1 MKKFFSVLLMFFLIL
16 GLTVVPGFAQK
27 VLKIGSLGA
36 MTGPASLW
44 GLGMTNCAQMWAD
57 GVNAQGGL
65 LVKGE
70 KYKVEIIAEDDKYD
84 AARAVSGAEKLVNLD
99 KVKFII
105 GTNGTHTTLAAL
117 TITNPAKVM
126 LFTFCFDKG
135 AIGPK
140 YPYTFRSIPTSYEFC
155 TPMYEW
161 LRQKFPDKKRM
172 VMVVKNYAGGLV
184 SRDIAKAAVEKQ
196 GFYQIVGTEYYQ
208 PATTDFYPVMTKIL
222 AHKPDILDFGVASGG
237 DTGLLLKSARQL
249 GFKGIT
255 VQDNQGDPGTI
266 ISTAGKENAEGHYF
280 MGGGSDEVVASPA
293 MVSFIKEYA
302 KRYGSWNEVASQDY
316 YIPYMLGKAIQK
328 AGTINDTDA
337 IAKAMETIEMKSPL
351 VKGNPIVKFAGKNY
365 YGRNSQIIMP
375 MCIVQVVQGQP
386 KTVEVLKAT
395 HLE

>member
-1 MKKFFSVLLMFFLIL
+1 MKRLLSIFFVFFLAL
-16 GLTVVPGFAQK
+16 SLATGSAHAQK
-27 VLKIGSLGA
+27 VIKIGSLGA
-36 MTGPASLW
+36 MTGPAALW

-57 GVNAQGGL
+57 EVTAKGGL
-65 LVKGE
+65 EVKGE

-84 AARAVSGAEKLVNLD
+84 AARAVSGAEKLVNRD
-99 KVKFII
+99 KVKYII

-126 LFTFCFDKG
+126 IFTFGFDKS

-140 YPYTFRSIPTSYEFC
+140 YPYSFRSIPTSYEFC

-184 SRDIAKAAVEKQ
+184 ARDIAMAAVQKQ
-196 GFYQIVGTEYYQ
+196 GFYQVLGTEYYQ
-208 PATTDFYPVMTKIL
+208 PNTTDFYPVMTKIL
-222 AHKPDILDFGVASGG
+222 AHKPDILDYGVASGS
-237 DTGLLLKSARQL
+237 DTGLLCKAARQL

-255 VQDNQGDPGTI
+255 LQDNQGDPGTI

-280 MGGGSDEVVASPA
+280 MGGGSDDAVATPE
-293 MVSFIKEYA
+293 MVAFIKEYE
-302 KRYGSWNEVASQDY
+302 KRYGAWNEVASQDW
-316 YIPYMLGKAIQK
+316 YIPRMLGLSIQK
-328 AGTINDTDA
+328 AGTVSDTDA
-337 IAKAMETIEMKSPL
+337 VSKAMETIEMKSPL

-365 YGRNSQIIMP
+365 YGRNSQIVMP

-386 KTVEVLKAT
+386 KTIAVLSPN
-395 HLE
+395 HLN

>member
-1 MKKFFSVLLMFFLIL
+1 MKKFFSVLLMSFFIL

-44 GLGMTNCAQMWAD
+44 GLAMTNCAQMWAD
-57 GVNAQGGL
+57 EVNAQGGL

-84 AARAVSGAEKLVNLD
+84 AARAVSGAEKLVNRD

-140 YPYTFRSIPTSYEFC
+140 YPYTFRSIPTAYEFY
-155 TPMYEW
+155 TPMYQW
-161 LRQKFPDKKRM
+161 LCQKFPDKKRL
-172 VMVVKNYAGGLV
+172 VLVVKNYAGGLV
-184 SRDIAKAAVEKQ
+184 TRDIAIAAIKKR

-222 AHKPDILDFGVASGG
+222 AHKPEILDFDACSGG
-237 DTGLLLKSARQL
+237 DAGLLLKAARQL
-249 GFKGIT
+249 GYKGIT
-255 VQDNQGDPGTI
+255 VQPTQGDPVTI
-266 ISTAGKENAEGHYF
+266 IETAGKENAEGHYF
-280 MGGGSDEVVASPA
+280 MGGGSDEAVATPE
-293 MVSFIKEYA
+293 MVAFIKEYA
-302 KRYGSWNEVASQDY
+302 KRYGSWNEVASQDW
-316 YIPYMLGKAIQK
+316 YIPRMLGLAIQK

-337 IAKAMETIEMKSPL
+337 IAKAMETITMKSPL
-351 VKGNPIVKFAGKNY
+351 VKGTPIVKFAGKNY

-375 MCIVQVVQGQP
+375 MCVVQVIQGQP
-386 KTVEVLKAT
+386 KTVLVLSAT